1 MTEQARPLRKFHV
14 VALSIL
20 LGLFCFRVLAQ
31 LLQRYLELPFLPP
44 FDAWQS
50 GAVPYGILLASQIL
64 VIVFYAWILQRIVA
78 RRIKPNRLQGR
89 LFFVT
94 GLLYFLAMA
103 LRLAIGLTGLSG
115 HHWFRSY
122 LPILF
127 HFVLAG
133 YLIIVGN
140 FHIRAAARRQ

>member
-1 MTEQARPLRKFHV
+1 MTEQAWPPSKFHGT
-14 VALSIL
+14 ALAIL

-50 GAVPYGILLASQIL
+50 GAVPYEVLLTSQIL
-64 VIVFYAWILQRIVA
+64 IIVFYARILQRIMT
-78 RRIKPNRLQGR
+78 RQMQPNRSQGWI
-89 LFFVT
+89 FFIT
-94 GLLYFLAMA
+94 GLIYFLAMV
-103 LRLAIGLTGLSG
+103 LRLAIGLTGLSE

-127 HFVLAG
+127 HFVLSS
-133 YLIIVGN
+133 YLIVVGN
-140 FHIRAAARRQ
+140 FHMQATARRQ

>member
-1 MTEQARPLRKFHV
+1 MTEQAWPPSKFHGT
-14 VALSIL
+14 ALAIL

-50 GAVPYGILLASQIL
+50 GAVPYEVLLTSQIL
-64 VIVFYAWILQRIVA
+64 IIVFYARILQRIMT
-78 RRIKPNRLQGR
+78 RQMQPNRRQGWI
-89 LFFVT
+89 FFIT
-94 GLLYFLAMA
+94 GLIYFLAMV
-103 LRLAIGLTGLSG
+103 LRLAIGLAGLSE

-127 HFVLAG
+127 HFVLSS
-133 YLIIVGN
+133 YLIVVGN
-140 FHIRAAARRQ
+140 FHMQATARRQ

>member
-50 GAVPYGILLASQIL
+50 GAVPYGVLLASQIL
-64 VIVFYAWILQRIVA
+64 VIVFYAWILQRIAA
-78 RRIKPNRLQGR
+78 RRTNPNRLQGR

-94 GLLYFLAMA
+94 GLLYFLAMV

-115 HHWFRSY
+115 HHWFHSY

-133 YLIIVGN
+133 YLIIAGN

>member
-1 MTEQARPLRKFHV
+1 MTEQTWPPRKFHV
-14 VALSIL
+14 VTLSIL
-20 LGLFCFRVLAQ
+20 LALFCFRMLAQ

-50 GAVPYGILLASQIL
+50 GAAPYGILLASQVLIT
-64 VIVFYAWILQRIVA
+64 VFYVWILLRIVT
-78 RRIKPNRLQGR
+78 RRMKPDRRLGWI
-89 LFFVT
+89 FFIT
-94 GLLYFLAMA
+94 GLIYFLAMV
-103 LRLAIGLTGLSG
+103 LRLAIGLTGLSE

-127 HFVLAG
+127 HFVLSS

-140 FHIRAAARRQ
+140 FHFQATSRRQ